1 MSGLEV
7 ALLAGAG
14 LFAAANG
21 LNNGGALAALAS
33 GLTGL
38 IPLVALAFLSIA
50 VVVVPLTVGTRV
62 ARTLV
67 AGIAPFGP
75 GTWPAFVAGV
85 LTAVAVVWALSRIRL
100 PTSLTL
106 ATVGALTGAALGA
119 GLGVSGGTVA
129 VVLAAGTVGPA
140 VAGLLGRAIAGA
152 LGPRLARARSG
163 GWVAHLTFA
172 AQAAT
177 YAANDGQRMV
187 AMLLVVEG
195 SATAASSPAPPFPL
209 LLLACSLC
217 FGIGA
222 VVGLWRVGPTL
233 TRRVALPRPAEVL
246 AAQLAAIVASVGG
259 FALGAPVSMTQS
271 TTAGL
276 VGARTHLGPH
286 RVRWDEAGRLALAW
300 VCTLPSAFLGGLL
313 AATLVGPLS
322 R

>member
-21 LNNGGALAALAS
+21 LNNGGALVALAS

-38 IPLVALAFLSIA
+38 IPLVALAFLSFA
-50 VVVVPLTVGTRV
+50 LVAVPLTVGTRV
-62 ARTLV
+62 ARTLL
-67 AGIAPFGP
+67 AGIAPFDLA
-75 GTWPAFVAGV
+75 TRPAFLAGV
-85 LTAVAVVWALSRIRL
+85 LAAVAVVWVLSRIRL

-119 GLGVSGGTVA
+119 GLGVSAGTVA
-129 VVLAAGTVGPA
+129 VVLAAATLGPA
-140 VAGLLGRAIAGA
+140 AAGLLGRAVAGA
-152 LGPRLARARSG
+152 LGPRLARARPG

-172 AQAAT
+172 VQAAT

-187 AMLLVVEG
+187 AMVLVTEG
-195 SATAASSPAPPFPL
+195 SAATTSSFVPSLPV
-209 LLLACSLC
+209 LLLASSLC
-217 FGIGA
+217 FALGA

-246 AAQLAAIVASVGG
+246 AAQLAAIVVSLGG

-276 VGARTHLGPH
+276 VGARTHLGPR
-286 RVRWDEAGRLALAW
+286 RVRWDEAARLVLAW
-300 VCTLPSAFLGGLL
+300 ACTLPSAFLGGFL
-313 AATLVGPLS
+313 AATLVGPFS